1 MGSRT
6 RYFKPSP
13 ALKCTT
19 VFVISE
25 DAAIRDSLAELV
37 SSSGLCAETFASV
50 EAWLATGSQE
60 RRGCLVLDAKAR
72 DFTNVEGE
80 ANFAAICAA
89 RPVLV
94 LVDRGDVAL
103 AVRAIKDG
111 AVDVLEKPFGEHR
124 LLGGVEQA
132 MRASPIST
140 GANA

>member
-1 MGSRT
+1 MGSRANSFRPNPGVT
-6 RYFKPSP
+6 G
-13 ALKCTT
+13 TT

-37 SSSGLCAETFASV
+37 ASSGFRAEAFPSV
-50 EAWLATGSQE
+50 EAWLEAGSQACH
-60 RRGCLVLDAKAR
+60 GCLVLDAQAR
-72 DFTNVEGE
+72 DFTGVECE

-103 AVRAIKDG
+103 AVRAIKVG
-111 AVDVLEKPFGEHR
+111 AVDVLEKPFGEAR
-124 LLGGVEQA
+124 LLGGVEKA
-132 MRASPIST
+132 MLANRNT